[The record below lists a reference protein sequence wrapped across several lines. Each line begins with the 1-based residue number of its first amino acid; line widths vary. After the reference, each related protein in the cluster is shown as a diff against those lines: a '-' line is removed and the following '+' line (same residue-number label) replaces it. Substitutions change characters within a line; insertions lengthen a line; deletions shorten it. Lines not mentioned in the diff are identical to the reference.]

1 MPAKKTAPKTFFVAR
16 KSGTKGS
23 ILKDVRPI
31 VSNTTGEQNYV
42 LVFEDADVV
51 MPGSWAIREQDFPAG
66 IYEGMLL
73 AAYWDNDNRFHMYIP
88 E

>member
-1 MPAKKTAPKTFFVAR
+1 MAAKKSAKVFFEAR

-51 MPGSWAIREQDFPAG
+51 MPGSWAIREQDFPQG
-66 IYEGMLL
+66 IYEGMML
-73 AAYWDNDNRFHMYIP
+73 AAYWDEDNRFHMYIP